1 MNYIGVN
8 VLLPMAGA
16 MYLPFMED
24 RSNGSDV
31 RVTLDAIRRLV
42 RALRAPVR
50 RTDAALAVTA
60 GERFVLHA
68 LRDTPAQSLNELAER
83 TYTDQ
88 STASPVVE
96 RLRARGLL
104 RRERSAEDGRR
115 VVIALTRAGR
125 TAIDDAPAA
134 PQATIIAALVR
145 LSASDRRAIARG
157 LTRLVSEMGL
167 SRERAPMLFEDAP
180 SR

>member
-1 MNYIGVN
+1 
-8 VLLPMAGA
+8 
-16 MYLPFMED
+16 MYLPLMED
-24 RSNGSDV
+24 RSNGTDV

-42 RALRAPVR
+42 RALRAR
-50 RTDAALAVTA
+50 RADAALTA

-134 PQATIIAALVR
+134 PQATIVAALGR
-145 LSASDRRAIARG
+145 LSSGDRRAIARG

-167 SRERAPMLFEDAP
+167 SRERASMLFEDAS